1 MKPAAFCYHRAT
13 DVEHALD
20 LLTELAPAGGRILA
34 GGQSLVPLM
43 ALRLAQP
50 AHLIDINR
58 VAFGTIRAEDGFLC
72 VPASARHGDFAAA
85 QGELGRMLQVVA
97 GHIAHLPIRSR
108 GTFCGSLAHADP
120 SAEWPLVFA
129 TLGGEA
135 VVRSVAGERRIE
147 GRQDCRR
154 LAAQRHG
161 CNRLADRR
169 RVLEAVAR
177 AGRDHDYP
185 LPRRIGADAFV
196 LDIMTTAL
204 ADDELLTEVHLA
216 MPAPAVRLGFHEV
229 SRRAGDYA
237 VAMAFVA
244 VEIDRGTVVQAR
256 IGVGGAERRAR
267 RIAAAEA
274 ALLGATWTEAVIGH
288 AAAAAADAI
297 DPMEDRQV
305 SPALRRGLVRTA
317 VTRALRSAAA

>member
-135 VVRSVAGERRIE
+135 VVRSVAGERRI
-147 GRQDCRR
+147 
-154 LAAQRHG
+154 
-161 CNRLADRR
+161 
-169 RVLEAVAR
+169 
-177 AGRDHDYP
+177 
-185 LPRRIGADAFV
+185 GADAFV